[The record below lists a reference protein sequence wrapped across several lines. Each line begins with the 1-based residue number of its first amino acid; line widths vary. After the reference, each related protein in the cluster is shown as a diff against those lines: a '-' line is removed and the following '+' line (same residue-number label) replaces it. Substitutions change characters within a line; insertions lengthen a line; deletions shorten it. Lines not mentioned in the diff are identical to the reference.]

1 MKMKKLL
8 TFLVVLTTFATFAN
22 AKAIERNGENSYSL
36 GIGSLRYY
44 NLQLIYELGTN
55 IHKITPLDNSFLDY
69 SLWWLAA
76 NSCKQLIQTIT
87 DDK

>member
-1 MKMKKLL
+1 MKKLL

-36 GIGSLRYY
+36 GIDSLRYY

-69 SLWWLAA
+69 SL
-76 NSCKQLIQTIT
+76 
-87 DDK
+87 

>member
-1 MKMKKLL
+1 MKKLL
-8 TFLVVLTTFATFAN
+8 TFLIVLTTFATFAN

-69 SLWWLAA
+69 SL
-76 NSCKQLIQTIT
+76 
-87 DDK
+87 

>member
-1 MKMKKLL
+1 MKKLL
-8 TFLVVLTTFATFAN
+8 TFLIVLNTFATFAN

-69 SLWWLAA
+69 SL
-76 NSCKQLIQTIT
+76 
-87 DDK
+87 

>member
-8 TFLVVLTTFATFAN
+8 SFLIVLTTFATFAN

-69 SLWWLAA
+69 SL
-76 NSCKQLIQTIT
+76 
-87 DDK
+87 

>member
-8 TFLVVLTTFATFAN
+8 TFLIVLTTFATFATFAN

-69 SLWWLAA
+69 SL
-76 NSCKQLIQTIT
+76 
-87 DDK
+87 

>member
-1 MKMKKLL
+1 MKKLL

-69 SLWWLAA
+69 SL
-76 NSCKQLIQTIT
+76 
-87 DDK
+87 

>member
-1 MKMKKLL
+1 MKKLL
-8 TFLVVLTTFATFAN
+8 AFLIVLTTFATFAN

-55 IHKITPLDNSFLDY
+55 IHKITPLGNSFLDY
-69 SLWWLAA
+69 SL
-76 NSCKQLIQTIT
+76 
-87 DDK
+87 

>member
-8 TFLVVLTTFATFAN
+8 SFLIVLTTFATFAN

-55 IHKITPLDNSFLDY
+55 IHKITPLDN
-69 SLWWLAA
+69 
-76 NSCKQLIQTIT
+76 
-87 DDK
+87 